1 MFLRIYALVITIA
14 ILALFLVKRYGIL
27 SSRNSTEEPT
37 LLAITIPTFIQRIL
51 FLPPDNYRVSA
62 VIVIIALFEEIL
74 SFIAIVM
81 FLLYLTINAPFWE
94 YTVVHA
100 YVFFSGWIIVILFF
114 SLYIILRKHGRN
126 KTR

>member
-1 MFLRIYALVITIA
+1 MFLRIYALVITVA
-14 ILALFLVKRYGIL
+14 ILSLFLVKRYGIL
-27 SSRNSTEEPT
+27 SSRNTTVEPT
-37 LLAITIPTFIQRIL
+37 LLAITIPTFLQRIL
-51 FLPPDNYRVSA
+51 FLPPDTYRVSA
-62 VIVIIALFEEIL
+62 AIVIIALFEEIL

-94 YTVVHA
+94 YMVVHA